1 MDRVLPVVV
10 VDALVLGD
18 NDLPYI
24 TDHTNS
30 RVDGTNKNLPVLLGA
45 KFLFQ
50 LNDLLD
56 SCLR

>member
-1 MDRVLPVVV
+1 MDRALPVVV

-45 KFLFQ
+45 KFF
-50 LNDLLD
+50 
-56 SCLR
+56 SSMIF